1 MKRLMLM
8 LWLAAGLLSVGIIYP
23 PKSDAGIN
31 LNIEIPLPGLG
42 IIAPPAMMV
51 VPDTYVYFAPDVEAD
66 LFFYRGYW
74 YHPYRGEWYY
84 SAEFSGPW
92 GRVAIGNVPSP
103 LVNLPPDYRQV
114 PPGHERMP
122 YRMVKKNWKR
132 WEEERYW
139 DRGRDEEYPMRRRGR
154 GMGMGMGMGM

>member
-1 MKRLMLM
+1 MKRWTMTALF
-8 LWLAAGLLSVGIIYP
+8 AAALFSGLIISP
-23 PKSDAGIN
+23 AKSNAEIN
-31 LNIEIPLPGLG
+31 LNVTIPLPGLG
-42 IIAPPAMMV
+42 IAAPPAMMV
-51 VPDTYVYFAPDVEAD
+51 IPGAYIYFAPDVETD

-74 YHPYRGEWYY
+74 YRPYRGEWYY

-114 PPGHERMP
+114 PTGHERMP
-122 YRMVKKNWKR
+122 YGMVKKNWKR

-139 DRGRDEEYPMRRRGR
+139 DRGRDEKYPMRRRGR
-154 GMGMGMGMGM
+154 GMGMGM